1 MNVLVVDKRSF
12 RDGQI
17 VTDSRGERLRDNL
30 QSVGLQVE
38 LRQSVDSTKT
48 PHNTWEE
55 IEAWA
60 TGDLAE
66 RMCVLLHVGEEQK
79 YALRFLA
86 RCCTEKP
93 VLGFVG
99 SAPPPSV
106 VPEFRKSPLH
116 VLYPDAIAIT
126 NPNENQL
133 RLLAQWVLEIGKAPR
148 DLGLIS
154 LANKRVSSF
163 NDTLEADLQE
173 MIDLVRQATPYE
185 TLLQRRHDKRAT
197 LGE

>member
-1 MNVLVVDKRSF
+1 MNVLVIDKRSF

-17 VTDSRGERLRDNL
+17 VTGSRGERLRDAL
-30 QSVGLQVE
+30 QTAGFQVE
-38 LRQSVDSTKT
+38 LRRNVDSTET

-60 TGDLAE
+60 MGEVAKY
-66 RMCVLLHVGEEQK
+66 MCILLHAGDEQN

-86 RCCTEKP
+86 KCCTDKS

-99 SAPPPSV
+99 SVAPPSV
-106 VPEFRKSPLH
+106 AAAFRKSPLH
-116 VLYPDAIAIT
+116 VLYPEPIAMT

-133 RLLAQWVLEIGKAPR
+133 CLLVHWVQEIEKAPR
-148 DLGLIS
+148 NSELIRRAS
-154 LANKRVSSF
+154 NRVSGF
-163 NDTLEADLQE
+163 KEVLEADLQE
-173 MIDLVRQATPYE
+173 MIDLAQQGTPYE
-185 TLLQRRHDKRAT
+185 TLLQRRHSKRTT